1 MAAPTPAPVLTP
13 TARPASDSAAAPAHA
28 EASGQAVVAVPASA
42 SAAIPAPLTGRRAL
56 ITGGASGIGAAIARR
71 LAADGAA
78 VVVADLQGE
87 AAISLAQSIGGTGL
101 QLDVTD
107 FDGVQAAVREHG
119 PFQILVNSAGID
131 QHAFFTLT
139 SPADW
144 RRLLAVNLESVLNT
158 THAVL
163 DAMQAGG
170 YGRVVNIASEAG
182 RLGSRGGSVYA
193 AAKGGV
199 IAFTRSI
206 ARENGRKG
214 ITANVVAPGPIDTP
228 LLRQA
233 VQHGG
238 DRMMAAMTGT
248 TLVGRL
254 GTPEEVAAAV
264 AFLVSE
270 GASYVTGEV
279 LGVSGGMGCGA

>member
-1 MAAPTPAPVLTP
+1 MA
-13 TARPASDSAAAPAHA
+13 PASS
-28 EASGQAVVAVPASA
+28 
-42 SAAIPAPLTGRRAL
+42 PLAGRRAFV
-56 ITGGASGIGAAIARR
+56 TGGASGIGAAVARR

-78 VVVADLQGE
+78 VVIGDLQFE
-87 AAISLAQSIGGTGL
+87 AAVRLGAEIGGGGVR
-101 QLDVTD
+101 LDVTD
-107 FDGVQAAVREHG
+107 FDGVQVVVREHG
-119 PFQILVNSAGID
+119 PFDILVNSAGVD
-131 QHAFFTLT
+131 QHAFFTQT

-158 THAVL
+158 TYAVL
-163 DAMQAGG
+163 GGMQAAG

-182 RLGSRGGSVYA
+182 RLGSRGGSVYS

-233 VQHGG
+233 VEQGG
-238 DRMMAAMTGT
+238 DKIMAAMTGA
-248 TLVGRL
+248 TLAGRL
-254 GTPEEVAAAV
+254 GTPDEVAAAV
-264 AFLVSE
+264 AFLASE
-270 GASYVTGEV
+270 GAGYVTGEV